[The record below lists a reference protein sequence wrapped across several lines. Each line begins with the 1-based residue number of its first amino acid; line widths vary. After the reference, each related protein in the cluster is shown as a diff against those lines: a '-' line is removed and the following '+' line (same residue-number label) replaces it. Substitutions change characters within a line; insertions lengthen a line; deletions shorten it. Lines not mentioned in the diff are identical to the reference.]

1 MAASSAPTRGT
12 AAPPAAPPATTRATT
27 RDAGGESTVHKL
39 DNRATPCS
47 LGLLR
52 VKERLSEIP
61 LGDSLEVVTRDRFAP
76 YEVPAWVERQGLEL
90 ASLTRS
96 GFWLF
101 ASTVFVIRKTVA
113 VKAPRRRLV

>member
-1 MAASSAPTRGT
+1 MAVSRVPT
-12 AAPPAAPPATTRATT
+12 PAIDAPPATTPTPAPPPE
-27 RDAGGESTVHKL
+27 AGGEEGTVHKL

-52 VKERLSEIP
+52 VMERLSEIP

-90 ASLTRS
+90 ESLTRS

-113 VKAPRRRLV
+113 VRAPSRRLV

>member
-1 MAASSAPTRGT
+1 MAVLRPTVAPAPT
-12 AAPPAAPPATTRATT
+12 AAPVGAA
-27 RDAGGESTVHKL
+27 STLHKL

-61 LGDSLEVVTRDRFAP
+61 LGDTLEVVTRDRFAP
-76 YEVPAWVERQGLEL
+76 YEVPAWVEREGLEL
-90 ASLTRS
+90 TSLTRN

-101 ASTVFVIRKTVA
+101 ASTVFVIHKTVA